1 MLDLANLEIDL
12 DLALQ
17 HVKEVKVE
25 VGVVHLN
32 NITGVETLQMCV
44 GHLHEEAAND
54 R

>member
-1 MLDLANLEIDL
+1 MLDLADLEIDL

-17 HVKEVKVE
+17 HIEEVKVE

-32 NITGVETLQMCV
+32 NISGVETLQMCV
-44 GHLHEEAAND
+44 RHLHEEPAND